1 MRKVLLLV
9 SLFTGLL
16 TGCSQDSEVEAI
28 TRPNPDGKSQ
38 IVITGDGAVSTRSG
52 DKVEFTGGY
61 ATGAGLYDGD
71 ARAEVKA
78 VAYSGYRLTQFEGG
92 PSGESPTLKGSD
104 AYEFGIKSQD
114 WQFSVSFKKE
124 YKIDLIAETGGT
136 VAGGGTV
143 LDGDNITV
151 TATPTVGY
159 SFSGW
164 YEGTTKISSS
174 ASYIFTVSSNR
185 TITFS
190 FV

>member
-16 TGCSQDSEVEAI
+16 TGCSQETEIESI
-28 TRPNPDGKSQ
+28 TRPNPDGKSRV
-38 IVITGDGAVSTRSG
+38 VITGDGAVSTRSG
-52 DKVEFTGGY
+52 DKVEFTSGY

-78 VAYSGYRLTQFEGG
+78 VAYNGYRLATFEGG

-114 WQFSVSFKKE
+114 WQFSVEFKKE
-124 YKIDLIAETGGT
+124 YLISLIAETGGT